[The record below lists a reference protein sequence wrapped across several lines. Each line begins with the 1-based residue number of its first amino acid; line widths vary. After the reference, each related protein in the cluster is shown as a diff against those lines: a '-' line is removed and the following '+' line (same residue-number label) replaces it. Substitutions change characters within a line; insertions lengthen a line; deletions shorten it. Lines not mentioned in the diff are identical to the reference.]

1 MATNPKV
8 GLNRKMHD
16 AKMNTIDEMHFDVL
30 KGVTKYRIRKKFLNG
45 EYTLPEFGEDK
56 SKDGRN
62 LERRFTAYWKDMIEK
77 FGEEFED
84 NREALKS
91 KFIAR
96 YTYLY
101 EQALLKNDIKDA
113 KAILDSIVKLTGAD
127 EPIKQEIDL
136 NGGFVIDFGLDN
148 IVKDGEEEE

>member
-84 NREALKS
+84 SREALKS

-101 EQALLKNDIKDA
+101 EQALFWDRVNDL
-113 KAILDSIVKLTGAD
+113 ILQACLQKWPESVVDFLLDLLSVLHPAYDQRRRFCERYGVK
-127 EPIKQEIDL
+127 EK
-136 NGGFVIDFGLDN
+136 
-148 IVKDGEEEE
+148 